1 MPLQL
6 FSDVSKQGSIRLSIR
21 DMPELEPKDG
31 EVVVKVGTVFVLALP
46 LPFVFVL
53 SCHVMMVLSLSCL
66 VLFLNLVLR

>member
-1 MPLQL
+1 
-6 FSDVSKQGSIRLSIR
+6 
-21 DMPELEPKDG
+21 MPELEPKDG